1 MMVLWTLLVIVVPV
15 HCESN
20 DPKVKVKGLVHET
33 MNVTLDLQNINII
46 SGSNLVCTSE
56 VSYVSF
62 LDQED
67 QLQSALSGTENNTKM
82 RKDST
87 NDNLKH
93 IYQSD

>member
-1 MMVLWTLLVIVVPV
+1 MMMMLWTLLVIVVPV

-33 MNVTLDLQNINII
+33 MNVTLDLQNIHIN

-67 QLQSALSGTENNTKM
+67 QLQSALSGTGK
-82 RKDST
+82 
-87 NDNLKH
+87 
-93 IYQSD
+93 

>member
-1 MMVLWTLLVIVVPV
+1 MMMLLLTLLVIVVPV
-15 HCESN
+15 HSESN

-33 MNVTLDLQNINII
+33 MNGTLDLQNININ

-67 QLQSALSGTENNTKM
+67 HLQSALSGTGK
-82 RKDST
+82 
-87 NDNLKH
+87 
-93 IYQSD
+93 